1 MPPADFQLPGV
12 AIMTDSSHSAS
23 GRGPAHRDVELG
35 VALASAIFALVV
47 IYGSLQVG
55 VGWADDGP
63 KAGFFPFYVAVII
76 LIASIVN
83 FVQVLKEIPRS
94 TLFAEWSQL
103 GQVVSV
109 VIPTAIYVALVP
121 YAGIYVASA
130 LLIAF
135 FMRWFG
141 KYKWPLILA
150 IAIGL
155 PIATFLVFEEWFLVP
170 LPKGPLEAYLGY

>member
-1 MPPADFQLPGV
+1 
-12 AIMTDSSHSAS
+12 MTDNSHSAS
-23 GRGPAHRDVELG
+23 GRGPAHRDVELA

-55 VGWADDGP
+55 VGWAEDGP

-83 FVQVLKEIPRS
+83 FAQVLRDIPRS
-94 TLFAEWSQL
+94 RLFAEWGQL

-121 YAGIYVASA
+121 FAGIYVASA

-141 KYKWPLILA
+141 KYGWPLILA
-150 IAIGL
+150 IAVGL
-155 PIATFLVFEEWFLVP
+155 PVVTFFVFEEWFLVP